1 MTFRQRR
8 LLPTLPVSSTPCS
21 PPSGQGEPTPPA
33 RPPRNAGNSVSQQQ
47 HSPSLLSRLSPAHFL
62 LSHTPTMGHL
72 SRFPLLTHPSREVRP
87 ICPLLTHPSWDV
99 CPICPL
105 LTHPVLFPCP
115 HNIARWGLSPATDE
129 RLDIMPTRITH
140 ASAHPWNRSR

>member
-8 LLPTLPVSSTPCS
+8 LLPTLPVSSPPCS

-47 HSPSLLSRLSPAHFL
+47 HSPSLLSQAHFL